1 LGLITATVFT
11 ALALAITVSHWE
23 PGYIY
28 KGTNILIGPVHPVLE
43 AEVGVAVAVGPEV
56 AGFVVAVGLGVV
68 GFVVAVGLEAVGLVV
83 VASVAVVAASVAGA
97 AAVGLDVAAGSVG
110 AASVAA
116 GSVDEGFVAAAVGL
130 EVVVE
135 LVVAGIGVGAEVA
148 ELPA

>member
-56 AGFVVAVGLGVV
+56 VGFVVAVGLGVV
-68 GFVVAVGLEAVGLVV
+68 GFVVAVGLEAVGLV

>member
-56 AGFVVAVGLGVV
+56 VGFVVAVGLGVV

-83 VASVAVVAASVAGA
+83 VASVAVVAASVAVA